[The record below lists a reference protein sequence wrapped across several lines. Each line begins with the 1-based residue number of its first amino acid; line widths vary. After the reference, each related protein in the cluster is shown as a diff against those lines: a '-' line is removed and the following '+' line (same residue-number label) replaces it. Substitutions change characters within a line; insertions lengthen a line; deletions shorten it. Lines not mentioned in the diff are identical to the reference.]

1 MILRDPKKLRV
12 YLKVGHTD
20 MRKSWNGLYGI
31 IKEEM
36 QLDPY
41 GKSLFLFSG
50 HSRKTIK
57 AIYWDGNGFCIWQK
71 KLVRGRFA
79 WPGENSQK
87 VIITQRELSWLLKGI
102 DFRGEHKELIFSD
115 IY

>member
-1 MILRDPKKLRV
+1 MILRNPRKLKV
-12 YLKVGHTD
+12 FIKVGHTD

-31 IKEEM
+31 IKDEM

-41 GKSLFLFSG
+41 DRSLFLFSG

-71 KLVRGRFA
+71 KLVSGRFA
-79 WPGENSQK
+79 WPNESSTK
-87 VIITQRELSWLLKGI
+87 TKITQRELEWLLRGI
-102 DFRGEHKELIFSD
+102 DFRKEHKELVFSN
-115 IY
+115 